1 MLKSLGKVKELWPD
15 YKAVMEPMTAPGIT
29 VSSAQLQEMRGKEHA
44 LELATEGLAN
54 MYASTTQTT
63 TRVNIDI
70 LVPLPF
76 NTSWEA
82 GYTLRT
88 SVLVAEAVINDQQ
101 LLLPGFRIQS
111 QFRDD
116 KCDGAN
122 AVRIILEETANSDQ
136 WVGIGGLGCDDVCAQ
151 VSVVAS
157 SSRMPL
163 ISYGCPAD
171 YLSDKEAYPNFVRM
185 GTSASYAV
193 TLTAQFAK
201 KFGWKHITVV
211 SGAVNVYKRDA
222 DAALAFF
229 RKHEVSAK
237 WLNTLESTFAGT
249 LSIIDDFIDNKHR
262 VVYFLGG
269 EDLFRQVLCASVE
282 KNMKK
287 GMTWI
292 STAVERTA
300 WWTIE
305 DAALKAAH
313 PTCTV
318 AEITS
323 HIQGAV
329 FIRGLGAPLP
339 SQANSTKLSCFNGYT
354 PWSFSELVKQR
365 FKEGVSKNEVGLG
378 DAEPVEHPMEG
389 LMNQGADGTCAFA
402 MALRYMLFDKGYK
415 IDQVRRLSEGHFN
428 EMQNYIRNTMSANG
442 SAGPL
447 KFDENQKPAILGVFQ
462 VSSDHAV
469 LVGTVSPDNMTA
481 ANRDD
486 ILVDLLDHTNDALVN
501 TTWTEADPD
510 PLPPQRF
517 RPWLLIKVLSRI
529 IPIGG
534 PMLLA
539 YMNSLPGFSAWV
551 KRTTSG
557 VSSTKDVAGAESA

>member
-1 MLKSLGKVKELWPD
+1 
-15 YKAVMEPMTAPGIT
+15 
-29 VSSAQLQEMRGKEHA
+29 
-44 LELATEGLAN
+44 

-63 TRVNIDI
+63 TRVDIDI

-76 NTSWEA
+76 NGSWEA

-88 SVLVAEAVINDQQ
+88 SALVAEALINDQQ

-111 QFRDD
+111 KFRDD
-116 KCDGAN
+116 KCNGAR
-122 AVRIILEETANSDQ
+122 AVRIILEETATSDQ

-157 SSRMPL
+157 SSRIPL
-163 ISYGCPAD
+163 ISYGCPGD
-171 YLSDKEAYPNFVRM
+171 YLSDMEAYPNFVRM
-185 GTSASYAV
+185 GTSASYAM

-201 KFGWKHITVV
+201 KFGWKHVTVV
-211 SGAVNVYKRDA
+211 SGAVNVYKREA
-222 DAALAFF
+222 DAAIAFF
-229 RKHEVSAK
+229 TKHVGSTK
-237 WLNTLESTFAGT
+237 WMNTLESNFAGT
-249 LSIIDDFIDNKHR
+249 LAIIDDFIANKHR

-282 KNMKK
+282 RNMKK

-300 WWTIE
+300 WWTLE

-313 PTCTV
+313 PKCTV

-323 HIQGAV
+323 HIQGALI
-329 FIRGLGAPLP
+329 IRGLGAPVP
-339 SQANSTKLSCFNGYT
+339 SQANSTQLSCFSGYT

-365 FKEGVSKNEVGLG
+365 FKEGVPKNEVGLG

-402 MALRYMLFDKGYK
+402 MALRYMLFDKGYT
-415 IDQVRRLSEGHFN
+415 IDQVRRLSEAHFN

-447 KFDENQKPAILGVFQ
+447 KFDENQKPAQLGVFQ
-462 VSSDHAV
+462 VSSDHSV

-486 ILVDLLDHTNDALVN
+486 MLVDLLVHQNDGVVN
-501 TTWTEADPD
+501 TTWTLADADPLA
-510 PLPPQRF
+510 PEPY

-539 YMNSLPGFSAWV
+539 YMNSIPGFSAWV

-557 VSSTKDVAGAESA
+557 VSTTKDAESA